1 MKSDRL
7 LISPYNNTAGS
18 FIKIMGIKEIIDNLC
33 SFDCYTNSPYSTKGK
48 VLRRVWRMWILMLE
62 RKGLKGK
69 MVKEQ
74 KASKSFDKSFSKL
87 AWNKYIGS
95 T

>member
-1 MKSDRL
+1 
-7 LISPYNNTAGS
+7 
-18 FIKIMGIKEIIDNLC
+18 
-33 SFDCYTNSPYSTKGK
+33 
-48 VLRRVWRMWILMLE
+48 MLE